1 MPRLRLAGDNNPP
14 PVVAWRGF
22 LQFRPSYGFGCWSRK
37 ISWGFSAPTSPR
49 PQRSGRAPLR
59 PTRQNHRHYPATS
72 HGSPPPPAAHRP
84 CPSPRRGDR
93 MGCNCAG
100 GESPEGFPRQVMA
113 HEALVPSNRA
123 VFSFWVAGP
132 RPPPPHPP
140 PLPHHPQPCLEC
152 DPFPKCG
159 SAERCLFVGTSG
171 R

>member
-1 MPRLRLAGDNNPP
+1 MGLAVGQGKSAGDS
-14 PVVAWRGF
+14 
-22 LQFRPSYGFGCWSRK
+22 L
-37 ISWGFSAPTSPR
+37 PR
-49 PQRSGRAPLR
+49 PAPGPKGPAEPLCGPRGKTTATIPPLR
-59 PTRQNHRHYPATS
+59 MGA
-72 HGSPPPPAAHRP
+72 PPPPAAHRP